1 MDKPD
6 MRWKAR
12 ECVAR
17 AKTLLA
23 NGDEPSARYA
33 CLELRFAI
41 EYLTYD
47 LVQTYREELPYD
59 TLKKWQPRELIAEMR
74 TVDPYADCSSRL
86 DVGPEV
92 IPGEPPPT
100 EGWRTLGEEH
110 RFSIEWAN
118 KNYSA
123 LGNYLHAPTLHQ
135 LESGNAPTGA
145 VIIAKA
151 TEVLHE
157 CEKVLN
163 SGIWNNYF
171 ANFFSFTCGECKAP
185 MRGRVKDPT
194 QKQAL
199 TCRQCRAVHD
209 VEIGEGQTV
218 TLALRQSQY
227 VCPAPC
233 GAPNRIGTHRLVEGA
248 IFACGKCGK
257 KARVQMRHYLVDVDA
272 SIVS

>member
-1 MDKPD
+1 MDKPE

-12 ECVAR
+12 ECVTR
-17 AKTLLA
+17 AKNLLV

-47 LVQTYREELPYD
+47 LLHTYREELPYD

-74 TVDPYADCSSRL
+74 NVDPYADCSSRL

-100 EGWRTLGEEH
+100 EGWRTLGEEN

-118 KNYSA
+118 KNYNA

-135 LESGNAPTGA
+135 LEPDNAPTVA
-145 VIIAKA
+145 VIIERA

-163 SGIWNNYF
+163 SRIWNSYF
-171 ANFFSFTCGECKAP
+171 AKFFSFTCGECNTP

-194 QKQAL
+194 QKQ
-199 TCRQCRAVHD
+199 
-209 VEIGEGQTV
+209 
-218 TLALRQSQY
+218 
-227 VCPAPC
+227 
-233 GAPNRIGTHRLVEGA
+233 
-248 IFACGKCGK
+248 
-257 KARVQMRHYLVDVDA
+257 
-272 SIVS
+272 